1 MMGFVSKRKKE
12 NEKEENGKRG
22 YLQEKSTSSA
32 ENRIVV
38 LLGSIRERGRILER
52 SKPGIQFIHWFSF
65 GGITPSEEDL

>member
-38 LLGSIRERGRILER
+38 LGSIRERGRILER